1 MDGMLGFWIFGAI
14 LFVIIIVM
22 PIRSA
27 FNRRR
32 DVQDTEKLRGK
43 NEALFHSMFP
53 ELQPHF
59 HPERLVE
66 FAQGRLGRSWSAKA
80 RWANPAGFPGAAVAE
95 LKAEERDRER
105 VRLLDTAGMLLHEFT
120 FEKHPEGGVL
130 RLGKGKITVDI
141 RKPAQPRVRYWHP
154 EREFKWSRAGWIFK
168 TPVADEAFESSSN
181 SSSLSSS
188 SSDSSRT
195 AAAAAGIVGL
205 GGTFDGA
212 GAAAGWDDSPQ
223 TASSSGS
230 SGAESISNAVGVSS
244 GVSLSDSSSDSTS
257 DSTGDSGSTAY

>member
-14 LFVIIIVM
+14 LFVIIVVM

-27 FNRRR
+27 FKRRR
-32 DVQDTEKLRGK
+32 DTQDTEKLRGK
-43 NEALFHSMFP
+43 NEALFRSMFP

-66 FAQGRLGRSWSAKA
+66 FAQARLGRSWSAKA

-105 VRLLDTAGMLLHEFT
+105 VRLLDRAGMLLHEFT

-130 RLGKGKITVDI
+130 RLGKGKFTVDV
-141 RKPAQPRVRYWHP
+141 RKPPQPRVRYWHP
-154 EREFKWSRAGWIFK
+154 DREFKWSRAGWVFK
-168 TPVADEAFESSSN
+168 TPVADEPFESSS
-181 SSSLSSS
+181 SSS
-188 SSDSSRT
+188 SSGSSRSAT
-195 AAAAAGIVGL
+195 AAAGIVGL
-205 GGTFDGA
+205 GGTFDGG
-212 GAAAGWDDSPQ
+212 GAAAGWDDSLQ

-230 SGAESISNAVGVSS
+230 AGTESISSAVGVSS